1 MTLPFARLA
10 SKGIRT
16 LTTPIRLIR
25 LGRSRVKCIKSLAET
40 IQSARRSGFT
50 KEERQCFGKIENKRA
65 TLLAS
70 DDTIQTDIFWGNN
83 LQRVPAE
90 ASKVESIRKICLA
103 GVKPSYGRL
112 LFKLVKAKE
121 PLKSLELG
129 TGIGISTAYI
139 SSAISSTGTG
149 NLVTLE
155 GSQTRA
161 KYAES
166 IHKSLD
172 LNKIDYVVGPFNQ
185 TLKTLLEEYQN
196 IDFCY
201 IDGHHDGSA
210 MIEYFN
216 NISPVLS
223 DDSIVIMDDINWSDD
238 MNRAWKII
246 SEKKEVALAVD
257 TYMMGICLI
266 KKDTKDDIKSP
277 KQTFEIMYW

>member
-1 MTLPFARLA
+1 MNIPFARLA

-16 LTTPIRLIR
+16 LTTPIGLIR

-40 IQSARRSGFT
+40 IQSARSSGFT
-50 KEERQCFGKIENKRA
+50 KEERQCFGIIENKRA

-70 DDTIQTDIFWGNN
+70 DETIQTDIFWRNN
-83 LQRVPAE
+83 LQRVAAK
-90 ASKVESIRKICLA
+90 ASKVESIRNICLA

-112 LFKLVKAKE
+112 LFKLVKAKV

-149 NLVTLE
+149 RLVTLE

-185 TLKTLLEEYQN
+185 TLNTLLEEYQN

-223 DDSIVIMDDINWSDD
+223 DDSIVVMDDINWSDD